1 MAKAPRWLCAVMVAV
16 VALTGPLALIL
27 TPAPAS
33 AQTSDD
39 DRTNSLEPT
48 GGDRAGAIALNFA
61 YVPGKALMCG
71 LGTVAGATFALI
83 SFGTGYRAA
92 RNLFLEGC
100 GGDWIL
106 TGEHLTG
113 KIPPREL
120 PTNF

>member
-16 VALTGPLALIL
+16 VALTGSFAVVPR
-27 TPAPAS
+27 PAA
-33 AQTSDD
+33 AQMSDD
-39 DRTNSLEPT
+39 QPGNLEPT
-48 GGDRAGAIALNFA
+48 EGDRAGAIALNFA

-71 LGTVAGATFALI
+71 LGTIAGATFAVI